1 MPRLT
6 LALTLAA
13 VLALAV
19 VACGDDGA
27 TTDAPSA
34 PAETAL
40 PASPPASASPGA
52 TTAPPAPIEGAEVY
66 AAYCAGC
73 HGADGK
79 GGSSA
84 PIAGEDDAAEITRVV
99 KNGYESMPGFG
110 DALSADQIEAVSE
123 YVANELK

>member
-1 MPRLT
+1 MPRLI

-27 TTDAPSA
+27 TTDTPSA

-40 PASPPASASPGA
+40 PASPPANASPGA
-52 TTAPPAPIEGAEVY
+52 TTPPLTATEGVDLY
-66 AAYCAGC
+66 AAFCAGC

-79 GGSSA
+79 GGRRPS
-84 PIAGEDDAAEITRVV
+84 PVRMTPPRYAAW
-99 KNGYESMPGFG
+99 
-110 DALSADQIEAVSE
+110 
-123 YVANELK
+123 